1 MTETPLQPAE
11 QLAYARWLKRGA
23 RLGLAVLILTFSA
36 YMLGW
41 TTPQVPL
48 EQLPQLWSLPLAQY
62 LDRTGMPSGWG
73 WLPLALRGDISGLVG
88 IVILA
93 GCALL
98 ALAAAAIVYLR
109 QGDRG
114 YALLCGA
121 EAAIIVLAASGLVA
135 GGQA

>member
-1 MTETPLQPAE
+1 MTDTPMQPLE
-11 QLAYARWLKRGA
+11 QQAYARWLERGA
-23 RLGLAVLILTFSA
+23 RLGLGVLILTFSA

-62 LDRTGMPSGWG
+62 LDRTGMPTGWG
-73 WLPLALRGDISGLVG
+73 WLPLALRGDVSGLVG

-93 GCALL
+93 GCALA

-121 EAAIIVLAASGLVA
+121 EAAIILLAASGLVA
-135 GGQA
+135 GGHA